1 MVIAETGWP
10 NGGDYD
16 QIGCNIRNAAIFNRN
31 LVARMTE
38 EPPKGTP
45 ARPGEVIP
53 TFIFSLFNEDQKPGP
68 GTERHWG
75 IFYSNGSKIYG
86 IDLAGKTPETKYPAL
101 PPATNNEAYKGKIW
115 CVVAEGKEGN
125 KTELAAAVE
134 YACGQLKEGACGAVK
149 RGGSCDGQ
157 SDPALQASY
166 VFNLYWQQFR
176 FSGGTC
182 FFNGLA
188 EQTIKDPSKCS
199 SLG

>member
-1 MVIAETGWP
+1 MKTYRDPGSGLLYTNLLDQQLDAVFAAMKKLGYKDVKMVIAETGWP

-31 LVARMTE
+31 LVVRMTE
-38 EPPKGTP
+38 KPPKGTP
-45 ARPGEVIP
+45 ARPGDVIP
-53 TFIFSLFNEDQKPGP
+53 TFIFSLFNKDQKPRP

-86 IDLAGKTPETKYPAL
+86 IDLAWKMPGTKYPQL

-134 YACGQLKEGACGAVK
+134 YACGQLKERACGAVG
-149 RGGSCDGQ
+149 RRQEDDGN
-157 SDPALQASY
+157 D
-166 VFNLYWQQFR
+166 FIH
-176 FSGGTC
+176 G
-182 FFNGLA
+182 
-188 EQTIKDPSKCS
+188 
-199 SLG
+199 